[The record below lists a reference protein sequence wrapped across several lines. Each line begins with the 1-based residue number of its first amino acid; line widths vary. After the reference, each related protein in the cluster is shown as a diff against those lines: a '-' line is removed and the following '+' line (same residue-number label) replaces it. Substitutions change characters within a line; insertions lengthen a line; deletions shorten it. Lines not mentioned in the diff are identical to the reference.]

1 MKLKKSNSINYLN
14 SLTTN
19 KGERR
24 NKSTEIIISST
35 KTTSSSSSSS
45 SSAQSNDYC
54 NCNKNDEINVSKSSY
69 SSTSSS
75 SSVSTTT
82 TNDCLI
88 NYLNKFSLNETVN
101 ENNNKNEIDSHSATP
116 PPSSSSSS
124 SPITTT
130 TTDNESIHSS
140 INPIK
145 LNSLYK
151 IQEKIRSGGFGD
163 VFKGIRKFDNLPIA
177 IKIIRK
183 EKINQW
189 SVNVISIISYLKSI
203 NSINIFFFY

>member
-14 SLTTN
+14 NLTAI

-35 KTTSSSSSSS
+35 KTTSSSS

-82 TNDCLI
+82 TNECLI

-101 ENNNKNEIDSHSATP
+101 ENNKNEIDSQSAT
-116 PPSSSSSS
+116 PPSSSSSTN
-124 SPITTT
+124 P
-130 TTDNESIHSS
+130 TDNESIHSS

-189 SVNVISIISYLKSI
+189 SVNVISIILYVIK
-203 NSINIFFFY
+203 N

>member
-35 KTTSSSSSSS
+35 KTTSSSSSS

-101 ENNNKNEIDSHSATP
+101 ENNNKNEIDSQSATP
-116 PPSSSSSS
+116 PPPSSSS

-203 NSINIFFFY
+203 KSINIFFFY

>member
-14 SLTTN
+14 SLTTI

-24 NKSTEIIISST
+24 NKSTEMVISST
-35 KTTSSSSSSS
+35 KTTSSSS

-101 ENNNKNEIDSHSATP
+101 ENNKNEIDSQSAT
-116 PPSSSSSS
+116 PPSSSSTN
-124 SPITTT
+124 P
-130 TTDNESIHSS
+130 TDNESIHSS

-189 SVNVISIISYLKSI
+189 SVNVISIILYI
-203 NSINIFFFY
+203 